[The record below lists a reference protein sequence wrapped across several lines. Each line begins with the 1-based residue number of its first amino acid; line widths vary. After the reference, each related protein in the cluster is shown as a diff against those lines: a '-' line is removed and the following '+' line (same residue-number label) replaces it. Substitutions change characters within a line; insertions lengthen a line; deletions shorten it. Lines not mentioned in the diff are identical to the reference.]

1 MKTLTA
7 LTTIVTLLTAGLSTA
22 IASGSAGQVDT
33 TLTYNSGILVLAF
46 AGFLAL
52 VVVVQLI
59 PAVISLY
66 SMIKAAMEQNRER
79 EAARADAHK

>member
-1 MKTLTA
+1 MKSVSTLCTALAVTLTA
-7 LTTIVTLLTAGLSTA
+7 LTTAF
-22 IASGSAGQVDT
+22 ASGSAAEVDT
-33 TLTYNSGILVLAF
+33 SLTYNSGILVLAF

-66 SMIKAAMEQNRER
+66 GMITKTAQETKRQ
-79 EAARADAHK
+79 EALKVTAGK